1 MLKFLTKILGK
12 VFEYSANKYINFK
25 HTFSTLWK
33 EKVLLK
39 KILFTLLMLS
49 IFVVAG
55 TITIPGLRLVNAN
68 AIDRNSFLG
77 IINIVGGGGLL
88 NFSIVAL
95 GIGPFITASLIML
108 IAQTKL
114 VPPIHRL
121 SQSGPHGR
129 QKINIITRL
138 LTFLIAAIQAIVLV
152 RTVIG
157 NQALRFV
164 VLENDSSF
172 YQYFIIP
179 FILVAGSLFALFL
192 GEQITNKG
200 VGNGTSLIIF
210 SGIAVRLPSQ
220 FKVAFEY
227 FVDSSNSSAIIND
240 IVLYFSY
247 LLGFFVLI
255 LIVVFVYLAERK
267 IPIQQ
272 TGSGMSKNIKEIST
286 LPLKLNPA
294 GIMPNI
300 FSLIV
305 VSLPSLFTGFLDP
318 NTSATRHWIQ
328 THMQV
333 NQPIGLTIFIVVNI
347 IFAIV
352 MGLQQS
358 RVDKIAEDFA
368 KNSTF
373 IPGIRPGEQTEDYL
387 IGVVFRLS
395 IFSAFYLTILGVIQ
409 PVEQMLGM
417 PQQITFGGTSVII
430 LVSTAIETM
439 SQIKAR
445 YDAEKIIVKRK
456 RIDKS
461 STLASKTTKKL
472 LNNKDLLW

>member
-1 MLKFLTKILGK
+1 MEDK
-12 VFEYSANKYINFK
+12 
-25 HTFSTLWK
+25 
-33 EKVLLK
+33 
-39 KILFTLLMLS
+39 
-49 IFVVAG
+49 
-55 TITIPGLRLVNAN
+55 
-68 AIDRNSFLG
+68 
-77 IINIVGGGGLL
+77 
-88 NFSIVAL
+88 
-95 GIGPFITASLIML
+95 
-108 IAQTKL
+108 
-114 VPPIHRL
+114 
-121 SQSGPHGR
+121 
-129 QKINIITRL
+129 KINIITRL

-164 VLENDSSF
+164 ALENDSSF

-305 VSLPSLFTGFLDP
+305 VSLPSLFTGF
-318 NTSATRHWIQ
+318 
-328 THMQV
+328 
-333 NQPIGLTIFIVVNI
+333 
-347 IFAIV
+347 
-352 MGLQQS
+352 
-358 RVDKIAEDFA
+358 
-368 KNSTF
+368 
-373 IPGIRPGEQTEDYL
+373 
-387 IGVVFRLS
+387 
-395 IFSAFYLTILGVIQ
+395 
-409 PVEQMLGM
+409 
-417 PQQITFGGTSVII
+417 
-430 LVSTAIETM
+430 
-439 SQIKAR
+439 
-445 YDAEKIIVKRK
+445 
-456 RIDKS
+456 
-461 STLASKTTKKL
+461 
-472 LNNKDLLW
+472 